1 MTRPAQQGAL
11 PERGWTLLTNHGR
24 ILLMVARDPEL
35 RIRDLAAA
43 AGVTDR
49 TAHTIVNDLESAGYV
64 TRSRV
69 GRRNTYVVNLNQ
81 PFRHAAEA
89 GHTIGELVE
98 LFQETR

>member
-1 MTRPAQQGAL
+1 MSTQVPRNLP

-24 ILLMVARDPEL
+24 ILLMVARDPGL

-49 TAHTIVNDLESAGYV
+49 TAQTIVSDLESAGYL
-64 TRSRV
+64 TRLRD
-69 GRRNTYVVNLNQ
+69 GRRNTYVVNLDQ

-89 GHTIGELVE
+89 GHTVGELVE
-98 LFQETR
+98 LFQESR